1 MKETTG
7 QAGPAFWVI
16 ETPGSRHGGDVTTL
30 GTTQDGGERVEW
42 PLTSSLQVAPAQ
54 GPAAARFRGMR
65 DEHFEFVW
73 RSVRRL
79 GVPDADVDDAVQQVF
94 IVASRRL
101 EEITLGSERA
111 FLFGTAMRVAKHA
124 RRTRRRRS
132 EVPLEQEAEPGHHA
146 EPAEP
151 GPDAE
156 ELVAQRR
163 ARALLDEV
171 LETLPLDVRAVF
183 VLFELEEMRVPEI
196 ATLLGIPLGTAASRL
211 RRGRELFQAGLA
223 RIAARKKGSIR

>member
-1 MKETTG
+1 MTT
-7 QAGPAFWVI
+7 V
-16 ETPGSRHGGDVTTL
+16 
-30 GTTQDGGERVEW
+30 GTTQDGGERAEWSLASPLEVEVDAV
-42 PLTSSLQVAPAQ
+42 P
-54 GPAAARFRGMR
+54 GEAAVRFRAIR

-101 EEITLGSERA
+101 DEIAVGSERS
-111 FLFGTAMRVAKHA
+111 FLFGTAMRVAMQV
-124 RRTRRRRS
+124 RRTLRRRGEVSLS
-132 EVPLEQEAEPGHHA
+132 EDAAQGPAMEP
-146 EPAEP
+146 PDT

-156 ELVAQRR
+156 ELLAQRR
-163 ARALLDEV
+163 ARATLDEV

-196 ATLLGIPLGTAASRL
+196 ASLLGIPLGTAASRL
-211 RRGRELFQAGLA
+211 RRGRELFQEELA
-223 RIAARKKGSIR
+223 RVKARQKRSFR

>member
-1 MKETTG
+1 MTT
-7 QAGPAFWVI
+7 V
-16 ETPGSRHGGDVTTL
+16 
-30 GTTQDGGERVEW
+30 GTTQEGGEGVEW
-42 PLTSSLQVAPAQ
+42 SLASPLEVDPPSSE
-54 GPAAARFRGMR
+54 AAARFRAIR

-79 GVPDADVDDAVQQVF
+79 GVPDADVDDAAQQVF

-101 EEITLGSERA
+101 DEIAAGSERS
-111 FLFGTAMRVAKHA
+111 FLFGTAMRVAMQV
-124 RRTRRRRS
+124 RRTLRRRS
-132 EVPLEQEAEPGHHA
+132 EVSLSDDAAEGPPLDPPDA
-146 EPAEP
+146 

-156 ELVAQRR
+156 ELLAQRR

-196 ATLLGIPLGTAASRL
+196 ASLLGIPLGTAASRL
-211 RRGRELFQAGLA
+211 RRGRELFQEGLA
-223 RIAARKKGSIR
+223 RVQARKKRSIR